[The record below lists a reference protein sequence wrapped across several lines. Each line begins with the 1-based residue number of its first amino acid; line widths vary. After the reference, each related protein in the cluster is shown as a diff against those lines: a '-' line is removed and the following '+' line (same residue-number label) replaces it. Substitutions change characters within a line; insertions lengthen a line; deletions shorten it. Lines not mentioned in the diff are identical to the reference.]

1 MKKPRVLLPT
11 MMLLMTASTAQADL
25 PFMKGLAAGQDL
37 PRPIGITA
45 EIYTM
50 TQDLDVDRL
59 EIDVQGLPPLDN
71 SGSIEVE
78 SDIDLLGS
86 IRLDAWLLPFV
97 NVFASLGSLE
107 GTTSVD
113 FGFLSLPAGFPELGK
128 LDFDYDG
135 LSYTF
140 GFTTAYV
147 RDTWFAAATL
157 AHTDND
163 LDTDGDIESSV
174 STLTIQSR
182 AGLRFPKAMVY
193 TGINYQDSQ
202 EEHSGLVS
210 LPIPLTQ
217 PIPVDV
223 EFSNSDRVNLMVGG
237 SIELTERLQ
246 AGVEVGFADREHLLA
261 NLTWRF

>member
-1 MKKPRVLLPT
+1 MKKPRVILLA
-11 MMLLMTASTAQADL
+11 MLPLLTVTNAQADL
-25 PFMKGLAAGQDL
+25 PFMKELAAGQDL
-37 PRPIGITA
+37 PRPVGITA

-50 TQDLDVDRL
+50 TQDFDVDSL
-59 EIDVQGLPPLDN
+59 DIDVPGLPPLDN
-71 SGSIEVE
+71 TSSILVKNE
-78 SDIDLLGS
+78 IDFLGS
-86 IRLDAWLLPFV
+86 VRLDAWVLPFV
-97 NVFASLGSLE
+97 NVFASLGALE

-113 FGFLSLPAGFPELGK
+113 FSFIDLPVGFPGIGS

-147 RDTWFAAATL
+147 KDTWFAAATL
-157 AHTDND
+157 AYTDND
-163 LDTDGDIESSV
+163 LDTDGDIDSSV
-174 STLTIQSR
+174 STLSIQSR

-202 EEHSGLVS
+202 EEHTGQVS
-210 LPIPLTQ
+210 LPALVAQ

-223 EFSNSDRVNLMVGG
+223 KFSNSDRVNLMAGG
-237 SIELTERLQ
+237 SIEITDRLQ
-246 AGVEVGFADREHLLA
+246 AGVEVGFANREHFLA